1 MSTRRSINTLFVDN
15 GRAVCCRDWAQF
27 GFAGPPGAL
36 KVLFVSGLDVLICNG
51 SCEVYVFNTE
61 EKKLRAVLH
70 LPEVASD
77 VVESQ
82 SQQMI
87 YVSCGSGVYGI
98 TKQFLLHRAQ
108 SSTAETSSSPSELTV
123 PSECLIAGADGGSS
137 LLVIDTLLMTLCQRN
152 SQWQLTLYQ
161 TSKQTQRFCSVTLPT
176 VSAAVDGISDSGLRS
191 SSVLICIHCGDAAAP
206 TSSSQHLSGRDS
218 RHCCLEPILFK
229 LLFGW
234 MPLFAKSP
242 VILCGLSD
250 GRLCFLPLKPPPL
263 QIQVLHSLEQRVA
276 FVGACVLGESGVG
289 YANCLVAVGERGKVV
304 LIKTDKACPEEG
316 GGVRLGVTELCVSGP
331 VLCCCVD
338 KNRLYYSIGSD
349 LLDMN
354 LSKGLSLGAGKERD
368 KEAFCEVSD
377 AIQSPVSLNVCRVI
391 ALASG
396 HAEGKVQLLGLSVR
410 GQLQTISLAVRG
422 EDADVSKPPSNQG
435 GRSVRDFLSAIGDVC
450 ERASALKTL
459 IQAKNQTLKHLNQV
473 LNICFL
479 LMEDEN
485 EKHFIMKEK
494 PIRCHARTHWTRLL
508 QTDSLN
514 LSCVL
519 VNSSPYIL
527 ERGWTLSVTVS
538 PLSHSPTAGGKS
550 PATHFTFP
558 FSRLSSGE
566 TLDVSLPLSSA
577 EDASFPM
584 TVSCSLI
591 FSASGLLSDE
601 DAVSFSRL
609 QGSCTSLHL
618 NTLTVDWLHTL
629 QVINASQKTGSSP
642 SISSTGSVQG
652 FINSRRQRFSAA
664 VEQGEKQETY
674 SARVRLWSELLK
686 DTVVFTSSDLDST
699 GEKSVCVCLIDW
711 LLCGNSGG
719 VTAGLKDDKTSC
731 KSALVHARA
740 PNGATIKLTA
750 KEVKVGG
757 DSVETTELLNVTEV
771 QVESSSIAAVCGI
784 HQAVLSRI
792 QTLLLKTPEKTPS
805 FTSQTLGLRQALRR
819 AEAQQGQ
826 ISDAL
831 SNVTSTGTNLRLLKV
846 YRELRE
852 NPLLIV

>member
-1 MSTRRSINTLFVDN
+1 
-15 GRAVCCRDWAQF
+15 
-27 GFAGPPGAL
+27 
-36 KVLFVSGLDVLICNG
+36 
-51 SCEVYVFNTE
+51 
-61 EKKLRAVLH
+61 
-70 LPEVASD
+70 
-77 VVESQ
+77 
-82 SQQMI
+82 
-87 YVSCGSGVYGI
+87 
-98 TKQFLLHRAQ
+98 
-108 SSTAETSSSPSELTV
+108 SPSELTV

-191 SSVLICIHCGDAAAP
+191 SSVICLGGIQG
-206 TSSSQHLSGRDS
+206 
-218 RHCCLEPILFK
+218 HCCLEPILFK

-422 EDADVSKPPSNQG
+422 EDADVSKPQHIIF
-435 GRSVRDFLSAIGDVC
+435 DFLLCSC
-450 ERASALKTL
+450 RASALKTL

-750 KEVKVGG
+750 KE
-757 DSVETTELLNVTEV
+757 TTELLNVTEV

-792 QTLLLKTPEKTPS
+792 QVHT
-805 FTSQTLGLRQALRR
+805 F
-819 AEAQQGQ
+819 
-826 ISDAL
+826 
-831 SNVTSTGTNLRLLKV
+831 VFV
-846 YRELRE
+846 
-852 NPLLIV
+852 LINE